1 MLVDADSNP
10 TLFILHCL
18 TESGMKPEDAF
29 RTMMRFHKLS
39 RAEVARAF
47 KFPDEATVTPLVV
60 SR

>member
-1 MLVDADSNP
+1 MLIDADSNP

-29 RTMMRFHKLS
+29 RAMMRFHKLS

-47 KFPDEATVTPLVV
+47 RFPDETPITPLVA
-60 SR
+60 